1 MEVNNMS
8 KTRVYELA
16 KELNLSSKDLISKL
30 NDLDIKVKNHMST
43 LEDEEVELIMDLLRD
58 KPQQTEEVNQKEEED
73 IFVDN
78 LEDIEEERVYKKS
91 FKKGSKKNKKNNK
104 KVGFNRRKR
113 RGRN

>member
-58 KPQQTEEVNQKEEED
+58 KPQQTEEVHQKEEED
-73 IFVDN
+73 IFEDN

-104 KVGFNRRKR
+104 K
-113 RGRN
+113 

>member
-73 IFVDN
+73 IFEDN

-91 FKKGSKKNKKNNK
+91 FKKG
-104 KVGFNRRKR
+104 
-113 RGRN
+113 